1 MASTTPERKH
11 SIMAA
16 NNNEQ
21 APQVTWEDEG
31 MTTSYANVANA
42 TSSREEVIL
51 LFGVNQAW
59 QGGQDSVDI
68 NLSDRMVLSPFA
80 AKRLHL
86 MLTGSL
92 QSYDQR
98 FGNAA
103 EGRMSAPAPVSTIE
117 AAEED
122 SNE

>member
-1 MASTTPERKH
+1 
-11 SIMAA
+11 MAA

-21 APQVTWEDEG
+21 APQITWEDEG

-51 LFGVNQAW
+51 LFGINQAW

-86 MLTGSL
+86 MLSGSL

-98 FGNAA
+98 FANAA
-103 EGRMSAPAPVSTIE
+103 EGRMSAPAPASTVE
-117 AAEED
+117 TSEED
-122 SNE
+122 SNA